1 MLAGDV
7 SNPVLLTGDWHTAM
21 ASTLYQRPFDP
32 ASKRIG
38 HELVG
43 GPISSACPWARDME
57 QMRPANPHVS
67 HLNGRQRG
75 YLRTTFTADT
85 CSAEFRVVEDAG
97 RADSPVLTDV
107 ELRTRDL

>member
-1 MLAGDV
+1 
-7 SNPVLLTGDWHTAM
+7 M
-21 ASTLYQRPFDP
+21 ASTLYQKPLET
-32 ASKRIG
+32 ASRRIG

-43 GPISSACPWARDME
+43 SSISSGCPWARDME
-57 QMRPANPHVS
+57 MARAQNPHVA

-75 YLRTTFTADT
+75 YLRRIFTKDA
-85 CSAEFRVVEDAG
+85 CSAEFRVVADAG

>member
-1 MLAGDV
+1 
-7 SNPVLLTGDWHTAM
+7 M
-21 ASTLYQRPFDP
+21 ASTLFQKPLET
-32 ASKRIG
+32 ASGSMG

-43 GPISSACPWARDME
+43 CSISSGCPWARDME
-57 QMRPANPHVS
+57 MVRAQNPDVH

-75 YLRTTFTADT
+75 YLRTTFTIGT
-85 CSAEFRVVEDAG
+85 CSAEIRVFADAG